1 MRHRKEEITMVS
13 QQFSNTIYSNIT
25 KDLKKVIAGTPDIRP
40 LGSSE
45 DQYKGFKES
54 LKTKFTPFKSDS
66 YEAQEYLFA
75 RIPVNDPNF
84 QFFDFITPVLN
95 IKGKSVQGIATFV
108 ASIPHPV
115 PETFV
120 LRGIVLAPNL
130 LPHSLVME
138 QGIKEKIIL
147 KQGMIRSQAVNAI
160 NRDKKLR
167 KRLRGAF
174 YCQVRHSM
182 VSKKYFKLN
191 FDVNNYPPGM
201 FTLVPYHGH
210 TILIAK
216 DAGKNM
222 DSHVNKPAYS
232 FKHRYEA
239 FSGVARYLAS
249 YPEQGEEEG
258 AFYPDSSM
266 IFVLG
271 PLLEHLK
278 GQG

>member
-1 MRHRKEEITMVS
+1 MVS

-25 KDLKKVIAGTPDIRP
+25 KDLKKVIAQSPEIRT

-45 DQYKGFKES
+45 DQYKGLKES

-75 RIPVNDPNF
+75 RIHVNDPNF

-95 IKGKSVQGIATFV
+95 IKEKSVQGIATFV
-108 ASIPHPV
+108 TAIPHPV

-130 LPHSLVME
+130 LPHSLLVD
-138 QGIKEKIIL
+138 QGIKEKAIL
-147 KQGMIRSQAVNAI
+147 KQGMITSKAVNAI
-160 NRDKKLR
+160 NKDKKLR

-174 YCQVRHSM
+174 YCQVRHSAI
-182 VSKKYFKLN
+182 SKKYFKLD
-191 FDVNNYPPGM
+191 FKVNNYPPGM
-201 FTLVPYHGH
+201 FTVVPYHGH

-222 DSHVNKPAYS
+222 DSYVNKPAYS

-249 YPEQGEEEG
+249 HPEQGEEEG
-258 AFYPDSSM
+258 VFYPDTSM
-266 IFVLG
+266 SFVLG